1 VFRQISHA
9 TLRLQAKVESRP
21 HKKKKGVHLSILKT
35 LIPFNYIIAKFGSA
49 LYSLRL
55 QVRRERHGLKA
66 KIAFNTI
73 QVGGIIKGE
82 EGHSGSG

>member
-1 VFRQISHA
+1 M
-9 TLRLQAKVESRP
+9 
-21 HKKKKGVHLSILKT
+21 
-35 LIPFNYIIAKFGSA
+35 
-49 LYSLRL
+49 RL

-73 QVGGIIKGE
+73 QVGGVIKGE